1 MKGGMRLAL
10 ALIASALLIDLVL
23 IQPNH
28 PNALSWRALR
38 LAPLELPVLLL
49 GLLALGRR
57 AIGLAIPPRCGRI
70 ARWERASHIQVQKA
84 RS

>member
-49 GLLALGRR
+49 GLLSSGVLQLRH
-57 AIGLAIPPRCGRI
+57 
-70 ARWERASHIQVQKA
+70 ASHVLENLSQRQWDL
-84 RS
+84 SSQ